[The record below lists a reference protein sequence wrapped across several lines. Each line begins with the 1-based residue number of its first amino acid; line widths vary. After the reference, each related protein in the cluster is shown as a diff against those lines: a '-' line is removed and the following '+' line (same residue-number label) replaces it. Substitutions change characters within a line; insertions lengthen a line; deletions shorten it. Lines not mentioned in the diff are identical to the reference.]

1 MVGKW
6 KHGDLTFAGRDRLA
20 DLLEEVSWQ
29 WSGHILGEHS
39 DCPECK
45 LKADIRAALDD
56 LRVKPKT
63 ALTEEVHIL
72 RNSLWNL
79 TVNHGEMLDALTEKL
94 EAHLA
99 DA

>member
-1 MVGKW
+1 MGKW
-6 KHGDLTFAGRDRLA
+6 KTDADYPDKMITRLA
-20 DLLEEVSWQ
+20 DLLEEALKLTASTCDQ
-29 WSGHILGEHS
+29 RLINHRI
-39 DCPECK
+39 ECWE
-45 LKADIRAALDD
+45 ALDA

-99 DA
+99 NA